1 VSRAKTGVVRSE
13 GVARYLERIGYTG
26 KGAPTIATLRKL
38 QVGHLVNV
46 PFENLDVF
54 HRRGVRVDVNW
65 SYQKIV
71 DRQRGGWCFEL
82 NGCFGALL
90 EQLGY
95 RVARL
100 SCRTFEPA
108 TGGLSPDFDHLAL
121 LVRVGRDRFLVDVGW
136 GDCPLAPVPAEA
148 GEYVARPRRV
158 RIETTDDSLRLVERV
173 ERVDGETVWELQYEA
188 SLHPRALA
196 DFDARS
202 RYLQHEPGLNWTE
215 KPLVTRAT
223 SAKGGRLTL
232 HADRLRTRQDDLS
245 FIDEPVTQAEWAAV
259 LATNFDIAPP

>member
-1 VSRAKTGVVRSE
+1 MVAKRGAVVTD

-26 KGAPTIATLRKL
+26 RRAPTLHTLRKL
-38 QVGHLVNV
+38 QLAHLVHV

-71 DRQRGGWCFEL
+71 DRRRGGWCFEL

-90 EQLGY
+90 DLLGY

-100 SCRTFEPA
+100 SCRTFESDS
-108 TGGLSPDFDHLAL
+108 GGFGPEFDHLAL
-121 LVRVGRDRFLVDVGW
+121 LVRVGGDRYLVDVGW
-136 GDCPLAPVPAEA
+136 GDCALSPIPAEP
-148 GEYVARPRRV
+148 GEYKVRPRKV
-158 RIETTDDSLRLVERV
+158 LVETTDETLRLIELVERA
-173 ERVDGETVWELQYEA
+173 DGQSGWEPQYEA

-202 RYLQHEPGLNWTE
+202 RYLQTEPGLKWTE

-223 SAKGGRLTL
+223 SARGGRITL
-232 HADRLRTRQDDLS
+232 HADRLRTRRDDLR
-245 FIDEPVTQAEWAAV
+245 FVDEPVTAEEWAPV
-259 LATNFDIAPP
+259 LATRFDIAPP